1 MESNKEWYLLA
12 EGEYENKGVFA
23 NFYCK
28 SEGIGEAIELVKPL
42 AKKEG
47 ITHLKFIE
55 TTRIENLEDFEYP
68 ESIINLSDDVIMHQ
82 SLNLFD
88 KNEEEYSFTPPIGI
102 IFNTEQG
109 EYEVDNIKEQFVAYA
124 KNENGVFEFEL
135 VLDDSNL
142 EHVFYLTTKFL
153 NAIDGFW
160 FWICDHWEDK
170 QRQLFFNRHFFAVEQ
185 ILDFLQAN
193 KENTIQ
199 NGFIDVVVHSK
210 EGETNLTLNEHKKIS
225 LHTKSEEVF
234 NDFIGKVIGLGYKQ
248 TREIYDIEFGYHH
261 WHYKPSKAFDRDKFC
276 EFLIERGFEE
286 MKENVM

>member
-1 MESNKEWYLLA
+1 M
-12 EGEYENKGVFA
+12 
-23 NFYCK
+23 
-28 SEGIGEAIELVKPL
+28 
-42 AKKEG
+42 
-47 ITHLKFIE
+47 
-55 TTRIENLEDFEYP
+55 
-68 ESIINLSDDVIMHQ
+68 
-82 SLNLFD
+82 
-88 KNEEEYSFTPPIGI
+88 
-102 IFNTEQG
+102 
-109 EYEVDNIKEQFVAYA
+109 
-124 KNENGVFEFEL
+124 
-135 VLDDSNL
+135 
-142 EHVFYLTTKFL
+142 
-153 NAIDGFW
+153 
-160 FWICDHWEDK
+160 
-170 QRQLFFNRHFFAVEQ
+170 
-185 ILDFLQAN
+185 QAN